1 MSNCVGWW
9 FVGVEWVVDIQS
21 IEGEVGR
28 GEEMELNMQI
38 SVLCL
43 RSLLAMGHIH
53 SLHTC
58 SYLHS
63 TELTGLNCHR
73 VQ

>member
-1 MSNCVGWW
+1 M
-9 FVGVEWVVDIQS
+9 GVEWVWLHVDIQS

-53 SLHTC
+53 SLIVCT
-58 SYLHS
+58 YM
-63 TELTGLNCHR
+63 
-73 VQ
+73 